1 MKVLSP
7 EELNKPRK
15 RRLRKKLRVREF
27 QELGCELEFEFLPE
41 LGLTFDEALEEWI
54 EFVESKD
61 WVFGGGGNVS
71 GTTIEG
77 FVARAGRGTLKEE
90 DRLLAE
96 QWLSEK
102 KWVKSFHVG
111 SLKDAWHGW

>member
-7 EELNKPRK
+7 EELNKPRT

-61 WVFGGGGNVS
+61 WVFGGGGNVR

>member
-1 MKVLSP
+1 MKLLSP
-7 EELNKPRK
+7 EELNKPRT

-61 WVFGGGGNVS
+61 WVFGGGGSVR

-96 QWLSEK
+96 QWLSER